1 MATGKL
7 SKRKTSSPRPHKY
20 GMRSFVPP
28 SCHLPC
34 RRLPLGLLAL
44 SITVTY
50 NSSPMAHDPCLGT
63 FTFQW
68 HFPHFSG
75 AVPMWL
81 PIRHHPPCHKHQY
94 QRELFHLP
102 PSIFFCITSFL
113 LPFPSFSLFHSG
125 NISSLPLNTKFNEK
139 HRFTLIYYYQL
150 VFVCHVLNF
159 CFSVTRWTTILIPL
173 AIFAIALLALIPYTN
188 FNTER
193 DMRWRLILEEF
204 GPDLR
209 YVKESSAS
217 EALQRLITFVV
228 KQNYGRIAVSP

>member
-1 MATGKL
+1 
-7 SKRKTSSPRPHKY
+7 
-20 GMRSFVPP
+20 MRSFVPP

-94 QRELFHLP
+94 QCELFHLP
-102 PSIFFCITSFL
+102 PTVRKYR
-113 LPFPSFSLFHSG
+113 PRG
-125 NISSLPLNTKFNEK
+125 
-139 HRFTLIYYYQL
+139 LIG
-150 VFVCHVLNF
+150 
-159 CFSVTRWTTILIPL
+159 RP
-173 AIFAIALLALIPYTN
+173 
-188 FNTER
+188 
-193 DMRWRLILEEF
+193 
-204 GPDLR
+204 PDLDWSTTHGEKQQTSLHR
-209 YVKESSAS
+209 KNKWFSGCGSLEQSRSMKKLRTPKES
-217 EALQRLITFVV
+217 I
-228 KQNYGRIAVSP
+228 GR